1 MCVCVPPF
9 LFLFGLWPYY
19 DEMTQCCH
27 LLHESANELV
37 AGHSLGCW
45 FFVWVCFWF
54 VLLVFVCLFCWFA
67 FACLSCGDDGLLDY
81 VQVLHQFSFVALNSR
96 WPRIL
101 ICNYCFCNAIESVK
115 RPGGSHEGV
124 GRKKIHWRDPVAL
137 SVGQPGAPVSSKDCA
152 HGSNVLLRSRW
163 HPGGPLGG

>member
-1 MCVCVPPF
+1 M
-9 LFLFGLWPYY
+9 
-19 DEMTQCCH
+19 
-27 LLHESANELV
+27 
-37 AGHSLGCW
+37 
-45 FFVWVCFWF
+45 
-54 VLLVFVCLFCWFA
+54 FCWFA

-124 GRKKIHWRDPVAL
+124 GRKKNTLARPSGTLCGTARGAREQQRLRTWIECPFAESVA
-137 SVGQPGAPVSSKDCA
+137 
-152 HGSNVLLRSRW
+152 SRW
-163 HPGGPLGG
+163 PTRWVSGSLFWISCCGCDDAMHCRYGTETKKLRKHLNSSAGYFPTGRPVTMHAENFACSWSCY